1 MAYYQSPM
9 FGKLLNYLQRYPRRV
24 KIREVNSRRSFAV
37 ANVPTTAEALAILEE
52 IIGMEPV

>member
-1 MAYYQSPM
+1 MLFRS
-9 FGKLLNYLQRYPRRV
+9 YLQRYPRRV